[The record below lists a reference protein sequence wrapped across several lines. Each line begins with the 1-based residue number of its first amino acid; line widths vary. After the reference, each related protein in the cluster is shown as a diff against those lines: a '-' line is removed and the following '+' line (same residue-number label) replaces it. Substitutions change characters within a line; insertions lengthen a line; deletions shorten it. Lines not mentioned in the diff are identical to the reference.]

1 MNSEERL
8 EMLMQR
14 AIDRELSSPQR
25 RELLDALNNHPD
37 GWKQLSCAFL
47 EEQLVGS
54 GVRGAARIAASI
66 DKPEAAVTPASRQ
79 SAFWYQH
86 PVLSTAVTICLAFVL
101 GLAIPVGQAN
111 RQPIAG
117 VQTVP
122 GGQPVNVGTGSA
134 RMDRDEELRLEMQAL
149 RRTLEAFGPPRR

>member
-25 RELLDALNNHPD
+25 RELLDALNDHPD

-54 GVRGAARIAASI
+54 GVRGAATMAASM
-66 DKPEAAVTPASRQ
+66 DEPAATVTPASRQ

-101 GLAIPVGQAN
+101 GLAIPVEQTN
-111 RQPIAG
+111 QQPVAG
-117 VQTVP
+117 AQTVH
-122 GGQPVNVGTGSA
+122 GGQPVSVGTGSA

-149 RRTLEAFGPPRR
+149 RRLLESFNTPRR